1 MARTKIK
8 ICGVTSVEDA
18 RLACFSGA
26 DAIGLNFYSESK
38 RRLTVVEGAAIE
50 VSLLPFVS
58 KVGVF
63 VNPSKSF
70 VNKAL
75 ETIPLDFLQFHG
87 SESVS
92 FCESFS
98 LPYIKAIP
106 AQSSRQ
112 ILQDIADYSSA
123 SAILLDTKVGARFG
137 GTGEPFDWKIVPET
151 KLPLIVAGGLNP
163 QNIFEAVSVIR
174 PFAVDVSSGVEKASI
189 QKDFALMA
197 EFIEQVR
204 RADEVF
210 SEKG

>member
-174 PFAVDVSSGVEKASI
+174 PFAVDVSSGVEKVSI

-197 EFIEQVR
+197 EFVEQVR

-210 SEKG
+210 NEKG